1 MNMEIKLET
10 MHSLRKRWDM
20 YKEYLKHFLSM
31 KIDRIKVYL
40 KCLLSGKNTF
50 KGLLK
55 LITTAIGYISSIY
68 TCSVLTKDLL
78 GINQLEQLYKNFW
91 WILIIIGV
99 IASLIHNHEK
109 ISCRGIYK
117 NNDFQIE
124 VKVDDLFALKGSS
137 FVIPTNTYFRTI
149 MEREYISPRSV
160 QGAFQLK
167 YFRKNIEKLDQLIAT
182 SLKQQ
187 GKIGEKCSDIHGI
200 VYKYPIGTVAKV
212 DHKGKHYYFVAIND
226 VNEYG
231 KPINQE
237 YENINK
243 ALKGLLETIN
253 TSGHYDDLVM
263 PLLGTG
269 KAAINEAT
277 IEKVVENIVDTFLA
291 SNRKIARKLTICI
304 RPRDYLEGRA
314 DLNIFNDYIDY
325 KCRFHQNSPNAMD
338 NAA

>member
-1 MNMEIKLET
+1 MGRKLEI

-20 YKEYLKHFLSM
+20 NKEYLKQWISM
-31 KIDRIKVYL
+31 KVDRMKMFL
-40 KCLLSGKNTF
+40 KCLIGEKNTF
-50 KGLLK
+50 KAIRK
-55 LITTAIGYISSIY
+55 LITTAIGYISSVF
-68 TCSVLTKDLL
+68 TFAVLLKDFLE
-78 GINQLEQLYKNFW
+78 IDELEQTCKKYW
-91 WILIIIGV
+91 WALIVIGI

-109 ISCRGIYK
+109 ISCRGICK
-117 NNDFQIE
+117 NSDFQIE
-124 VKVDDLFALKGSS
+124 VKINDLFALKGSS
-137 FVIPTNTYFRTI
+137 FVIPTNTYFRTV
-149 MEREYISPRSV
+149 MEGEYISPRSV

-167 YFRKNIEKLDQLIAT
+167 YFRKNIEILDQMIAA

-187 GKIGEKCSDIHGI
+187 DKFGEKCSDIHGT

-263 PLLGTG
+263 PLIGTG
-269 KAAINEAT
+269 RAAINEAT

-314 DLNIFNDYIDY
+314 DLKIINDYIDY
-325 KCRFHQNSPNAMD
+325 RCRFHQNSPNAMV